1 MGQDAAWADL
11 SPGLRWRFCYPT
23 RMSLS
28 PLLAFLRYDPST
40 NPLNNNE
47 WSFPLLEILHILGFA
62 LSIGTIV
69 VVDLRLLGW
78 GMKRSTPSQ
87 LLKDTAP
94 WTLAGLVVM
103 LTTGPGIFSSDPYM
117 YLNNQSFRFKM
128 GALLLA
134 ILYNYTIRRKVA
146 AANASGTAAVLTGAI
161 SMALWVSVVAG
172 GLFIAFV

>member
-1 MGQDAAWADL
+1 VL
-11 SPGLRWRFCYPT
+11 LH
-23 RMSLS
+23 
-28 PLLAFLRYDPST
+28 PLLAFLRYDPTT

-62 LSIGTIV
+62 LSIGTIA

-94 WTLAGLVVM
+94 WSLAGLAVM

-117 YLNNQSFRFKM
+117 YLNNQGFRFKI

-134 ILYNYTIRRKVA
+134 IVYNYTIRRKVA
-146 AANASGTAAVLTGAI
+146 MANASGAAAALVGGI
-161 SMALWVSVVAG
+161 SLALWVSVVAG

>member
-1 MGQDAAWADL
+1 MPL
-11 SPGLRWRFCYPT
+11 HS
-23 RMSLS
+23 
-28 PLLAFLRYDPST
+28 LLAFLRYDPST

-47 WSFPLLEILHILGFA
+47 WSFPLLEIFHILGFA
-62 LSIGTIV
+62 LSIGTIA

-94 WTLAGLVVM
+94 WSLAGLAVM

-117 YLNNQSFRFKM
+117 YLNNQGFRFKM

-134 ILYNYTIRRKVA
+134 ILYNYTIRRKA
-146 AANASGTAAVLTGAI
+146 AMANASGAAAALAGGI
-161 SMALWVSVVAG
+161 SLALWVSVVAG